1 MAAGIAREILGEAVL
16 AESAGIA
23 AYGESATD
31 ETIAVLDMKF
41 GLDISEHH
49 PRDVETCSPNDF
61 DCVVAMDSY
70 VSSHLKEK
78 HPALAGNLVVWDIED
93 PYLKG
98 MGAYVECAGQIA
110 ARMRELLSHLK
121 VRPAGLIDQ
130 AIVRAIDYG
139 AGLLASIDRLRQ
151 DTERWQV
158 ELQSDELRGTLLQ
171 GIAGKA
177 VDEFDEVLRQLFSH
191 YLAICEVNYDE
202 ALRPDVNGK
211 SVEELTMGQVLNGF
225 RKMNKEFT
233 RHLRMSS
240 RLGAEHLRGR
250 RLLKD
255 STAKGLEELLGLR
268 NTLHHQP
275 HEFAKSEQALHDNT
289 AAALTLIQDALADS
303 PFVALTWDAEGKP

>member
-1 MAAGIAREILGEAVL
+1 MAAAIAREILGEAVL

-31 ETIAVLDMKF
+31 EAIAVLDMKF

-61 DCVVAMDSY
+61 DCVVSMDSY

-78 HPALAGNLVVWDIED
+78 HPALVGNLAVWDIED

-121 VRPAGLIDQ
+121 VRPAGVIDQ
-130 AIVRAIDYG
+130 AIVKAIDSG
-139 AGLLASIDRLRQ
+139 AGLLGSIDRLRQ

-191 YLAICEVNYDE
+191 YLAICQVNYDE
-202 ALRPDVNGK
+202 ALRPDVDGK

-225 RKMNKEFT
+225 RKMNKQFT
-233 RHLRMSS
+233 IR
-240 RLGAEHLRGR
+240 GA
-250 RLLKD
+250 
-255 STAKGLEELLGLR
+255 ST
-268 NTLHHQP
+268 
-275 HEFAKSEQALHDNT
+275 
-289 AAALTLIQDALADS
+289 AALTRGD
-303 PFVALTWDAEGKP
+303 FVSDRSDPTPHGRYRPPVMSHDFQ